1 MPKRQSAHH
10 DNERIDDLSSSP
22 TPSHGSSSGGNLQRR
37 VGKRDELRRASDP
50 YNREPVIGS
59 DNPKR
64 DAQKGR
70 KTMQAIKKGKAN

>member
-1 MPKRQSAHH
+1 MPKRPPAES
-10 DNERIDDLSSSP
+10 DNEWIDDLSSPP
-22 TPSHGSSSGGNLQRR
+22 TPSHGSPSGGNLQRS

-50 YNREPVIGS
+50 DNREPVIGS